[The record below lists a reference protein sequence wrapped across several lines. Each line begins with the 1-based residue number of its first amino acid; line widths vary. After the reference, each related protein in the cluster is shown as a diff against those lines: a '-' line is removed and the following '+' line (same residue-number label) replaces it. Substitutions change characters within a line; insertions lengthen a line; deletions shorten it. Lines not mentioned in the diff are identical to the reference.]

1 LAGRTLASCSGASI
15 NRTPRQRTIIPS
27 GYPPIPAIHLAIRF
41 ILEIAMLAGVWMA
54 GTHVWGY
61 PGAILGVL
69 AAMALWGVFGA
80 LGDGSRGAPVVP
92 TPGQLRLLL
101 EIALFGIAA
110 YGYWVEWSRAASET
124 FLTISILHYA
134 ITWERQWWLI
144 RGGPLPGGD

>member
-1 LAGRTLASCSGASI
+1 MRASCSGASI

-54 GTHVWGY
+54 AEYRWNDTA
-61 PGAILGVL
+61 AIVAVL
-69 AAMALWGVFGA
+69 AAMALWGVFGTP
-80 LGDGSRGAPVVP
+80 GDGSRGAPVVR

-101 EIALFGIAA
+101 ETALFGIAA

-124 FLTISILHYA
+124 FLTISVLHYA